1 MGRSEERERPH
12 VDTGEGKTDLP
23 GSVKEKENKK
33 GRDLG
38 NDRITRLFR
47 IDRMLSETKVPLTLD
62 TIYTRLCAATNIHTV
77 SRRTVG
83 MDLEFMLTISSDEG
97 FRLSVDDSGK
107 TFRYWIEEGHSL
119 FRRDFTRE
127 QAHSLCELVRTISSY
142 DSLAESRLV
151 ENLDK
156 VLESTEMGSCT
167 RTIVDMGVKRYGDNE
182 LYHKI
187 YHAIAGRHVI
197 KLEYRRMS
205 ELGEKGAVRS
215 ILFQPCLIRHYA
227 GRWTVIGVAR
237 TDGFICKFYF
247 VQIVSV
253 TLTDEHYGKNL
264 EVRLTRHFESV
275 IGTSSPRSL
284 CVKDKEEAQRLS
296 EIETKTEVVVAA
308 HPGWGNYLQS
318 FPLHES
324 QKELARP
331 ESVIYRNK
339 FAHLPGEARIFSF
352 KVYVNQEVEAELMRW
367 MDRIEVLAPA
377 SLREAMRVR
386 VARLAAMYGNV
397 APVESGI
404 QERVRGV

>member
-1 MGRSEERERPH
+1 MTGGEHCPRSAGRTSKALKGNRE
-12 VDTGEGKTDLP
+12 
-23 GSVKEKENKK
+23 
-33 GRDLG
+33 GRGLG

-62 TIYTRLCAATNIHTV
+62 VIYTRLCAATNINTV

-83 MDLEFMLTISSDEG
+83 MDLEFLLTISTDEG

-107 TFRYWIEEGHSL
+107 SFRYWIEEGHSL

-156 VLESTEMGSCT
+156 VLESTEMGATT

-187 YHAIAGRHVI
+187 YHAIADRHVI

-205 ELGEKGAVRS
+205 ELGAKGAVRS
-215 ILFQPCLIRHYA
+215 IMFQPCLIRHYA
-227 GRWTVIGVAR
+227 GRWTVIGVDR
-237 TDGFICKFYF
+237 SDGFICKFYF

-264 EVRLTRHFESV
+264 DVRLTRHFESV

-284 CVKDKEEAQRLS
+284 CVNDKEEAQRLS

-308 HPGWGNYLQS
+308 YPGWGNHLES
-318 FPLHES
+318 FPIHES
-324 QKELARP
+324 QRELTP
-331 ESVIYRNK
+331 SESGIYRNK
-339 FAHLPGEARIFSF
+339 YAHLPGEARIFSL
-352 KVYVNQEVEAELMRW
+352 KVYVNAEVEAELMRW
-367 MDRIEVLAPA
+367 MERIEVLAPA
-377 SLREAMRVR
+377 SLRESIGAR
-386 VARLAAMYGNV
+386 VARLAAMYGNG
-397 APVESGI
+397 AAVEPGI
-404 QERVRGV
+404 REQVKGV